1 MHLRLFSDFSHKHF
15 VTYSQSVLKEHR
27 TPQACRS
34 APRGPR
40 FDPRAEGDGGNC
52 PRQANGL
59 RSELSF
65 LRPVDGS
72 MIRSVLGELERRA
85 GNLPRARQH
94 LERALE
100 AAPTHAEKAL
110 LGRRL
115 AACDAPDE
123 SPPG

>member
-1 MHLRLFSDFSHKHF
+1 
-15 VTYSQSVLKEHR
+15 
-27 TPQACRS
+27 
-34 APRGPR
+34 
-40 FDPRAEGDGGNC
+40 
-52 PRQANGL
+52 
-59 RSELSF
+59 LSF

-115 AACDAPDE
+115 AAGDAPDE